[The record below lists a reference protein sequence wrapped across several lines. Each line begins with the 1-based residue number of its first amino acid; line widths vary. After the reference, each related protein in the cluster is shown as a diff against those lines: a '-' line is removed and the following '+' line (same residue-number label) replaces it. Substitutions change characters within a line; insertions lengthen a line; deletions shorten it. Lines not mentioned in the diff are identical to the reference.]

1 MNTAPSFPE
10 DPVRE
15 KLASLLAAGVTKTA
29 AALAVGVDPSY
40 LSQLLEDEKF
50 RTAVAEKSAGRIQE
64 DLAHDDTI
72 ESTEAQALKVLAAK
86 LPYIK
91 SAGEAAKIF
100 SILNKAEKRATP
112 ANQSQDAAGMQVVS
126 LTIPK
131 AAKVNIQINAQNQV
145 IDVEGRSMA
154 PLPSSALPKL
164 LADKQ
169 AQEVALKKLDRK
181 EHIVVAR
188 VM

>member
-1 MNTAPSFPE
+1 MNIAPSFPE

-40 LSQLLEDEKF
+40 LSQLLEEEPF
-50 RTAVAEKSAGRIQE
+50 RAAIAEKSAGRIQE

-72 ESTEAQALKVLAAK
+72 ESTEAQALKILAGK
-86 LPYIK
+86 LPFVK

-100 SILNKAEKRATP
+100 SILNKAEKRASP
-112 ANQSQDAAGMQVVS
+112 SHQSQDAAGMQQVS
-126 LTIPK
+126 IVIPK
-131 AAKVNIQINAQNQV
+131 AAKVNIQVNAQNQV
-145 IDVEGRSMA
+145 IDVEGRSMT

-169 AQEVALKKLDRK
+169 ASDAVLSNLSRK
-181 EHIVVAR
+181 ERIVVPK
-188 VM
+188 VI